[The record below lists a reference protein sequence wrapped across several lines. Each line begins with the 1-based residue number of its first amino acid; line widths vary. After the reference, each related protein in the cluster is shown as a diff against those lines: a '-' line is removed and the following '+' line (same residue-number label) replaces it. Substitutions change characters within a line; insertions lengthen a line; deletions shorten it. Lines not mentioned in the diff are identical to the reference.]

1 MENSSLVEVPVGLL
15 KVGMYVAEVDRPWLE
30 TPFSTQGFTIESEAD
45 IDFIAEHCEYVYV
58 DQQNRR
64 HNGLTTPRFQPVER
78 KAPSRSLKM
87 TLQTAKVDFESA
99 SVAMERVFAELKR
112 NRRVNLPQ
120 VQAAV
125 EPLIKGVIN
134 NGEALSA
141 LMRMREKSDYFHE
154 HAISTAVWAII
165 LARHMGYDK
174 DELKPLALGATLIDT
189 GMINVPDHVLNKG
202 DSLSTEEL
210 RLVRSHVRASVR
222 MAEEAGVVDHRI
234 IEIIACHHE
243 RHSGSGYPK
252 KLSGADIPINARIV
266 SIADVYDAMVTD
278 RPHASALTSYAAIKE
293 LNRLAG
299 AFFNPALVSAFTQV
313 VGLFPTGAI
322 VHLSSGEVGIVTA
335 QNPLR
340 RLHPEVLLILNANK
354 EPYEKHVSLNLAKQ
368 KPESAQVSI
377 VEELTPGSYGV
388 EAEHYFL

>member
-1 MENSSLVEVPVGLL
+1 MWAIGNHGVIDIGD
-15 KVGMYVAEVDRPWLE
+15 GNDAGVDWNVC
-30 TPFSTQGFTIESEAD
+30 T
-45 IDFIAEHCEYVYV
+45 
-58 DQQNRR
+58 
-64 HNGLTTPRFQPVER
+64 
-78 KAPSRSLKM
+78 
-87 TLQTAKVDFESA
+87 
-99 SVAMERVFAELKR
+99 AELFWVTR
-112 NRRVNLPQ
+112 ARVTFVVAGDDLND
-120 VQAAV
+120 AV
-125 EPLIKGVIN
+125 VN
-134 NGEALSA
+134 
-141 LMRMREKSDYFHE
+141 
-154 HAISTAVWAII
+154 
-165 LARHMGYDK
+165 
-174 DELKPLALGATLIDT
+174 
-189 GMINVPDHVLNKG
+189 
-202 DSLSTEEL
+202 
-210 RLVRSHVRASVR
+210 
-222 MAEEAGVVDHRI
+222 
-234 IEIIACHHE
+234 
-243 RHSGSGYPK
+243 
-252 KLSGADIPINARIV
+252 NARIV